1 MLVPLVRIIAIIL
14 FVMFAVA
21 LVVISS
27 LILRSVMVKTVRA
40 AIIIV
45 KPAIIVVRA
54 PGAP

>member
-1 MLVPLVRIIAIIL
+1 
-14 FVMFAVA
+14 
-21 LVVISS
+21 
-27 LILRSVMVKTVRA
+27 LRSVMVKTVRA